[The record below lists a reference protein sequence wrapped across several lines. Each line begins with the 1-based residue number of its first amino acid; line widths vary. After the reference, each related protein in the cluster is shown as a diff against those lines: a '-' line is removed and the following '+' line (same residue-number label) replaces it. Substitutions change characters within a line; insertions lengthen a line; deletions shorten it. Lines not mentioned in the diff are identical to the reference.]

1 MLHFFFAAAT
11 TDTVRC
17 NAVYSWRRRWAL
29 HCRRKRCLSAAVG
42 TCAALHNTA
51 GGYAGFFVSSLHM
64 FGQPLP
70 VTERL
75 LQFAEILRFIAFNSA
90 SGDQPV

>member
-1 MLHFFFAAAT
+1 MSVLPFTILLGSMLVFLFP
-11 TDTVRC
+11 
-17 NAVYSWRRRWAL
+17 
-29 HCRRKRCLSAAVG
+29 
-42 TCAALHNTA
+42 
-51 GGYAGFFVSSLHM
+51 LHM

-75 LQFAEILRFIAFNSA
+75 LQFAEILRFTAINNA